1 MNENVN
7 RGRAMDYLFQSFFLR
22 NEQEDDSKDEDQPIV
37 DLNHSQPATLLNFHE
52 QLHQYSSLE
61 LFL

>member
-7 RGRAMDYLFQSFFLR
+7 RGRAKDYLFQSFFLR
-22 NEQEDDSKDEDQPIV
+22 NGQEDGSKDEDQPIV
-37 DLNHSQPATLLNFHE
+37 DLNHNQPAKLLNFHE